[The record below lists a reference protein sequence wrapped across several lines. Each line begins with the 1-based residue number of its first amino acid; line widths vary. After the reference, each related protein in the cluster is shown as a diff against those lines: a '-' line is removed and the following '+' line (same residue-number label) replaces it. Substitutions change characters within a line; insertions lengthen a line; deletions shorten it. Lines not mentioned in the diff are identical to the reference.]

1 MGESA
6 GVGCV
11 NCRKEQYGATQF
23 RVCGRKL
30 IGRFGIIPEI

>member
-11 NCRKEQYGATQF
+11 NCRNEQYEVTQF
-23 RVCGRKL
+23 CVCGRKL